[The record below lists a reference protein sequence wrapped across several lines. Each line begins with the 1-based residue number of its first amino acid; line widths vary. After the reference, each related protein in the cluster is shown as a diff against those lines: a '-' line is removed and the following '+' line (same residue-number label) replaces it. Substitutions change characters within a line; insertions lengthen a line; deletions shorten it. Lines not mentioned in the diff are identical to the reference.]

1 MEFGKCKECLKIHED
16 LDGCL
21 SCNLKRFQRDFDKW
35 TSRSEDIDRLIQD
48 NQLLVR
54 RHGLLEWIPYDKF
67 ININYI
73 AEGGFAKVYSATWI
87 DGQIKRWSQFSN
99 SWKRNGS
106 TTIALKVLNNSE
118 NISEDFLNE
127 VRRKRI
133 QKINQITFLIYKINI
148 YFNIYR

>member
-87 DGQIKRWSQFSN
+87 DGRIKKWSQFSN
-99 SWKRNGS
+99 NWKRNGS
-106 TTIALKVLNNSE
+106 TTVALKVLNNSG
-118 NISEDFLNE
+118 NISEVFLNE
-127 VRRKRI
+127 VRKIEFKR
-133 QKINQITFLIYKINI
+133 
-148 YFNIYR
+148 